1 MPVIIHSREAVE
13 DTMRL
18 LNQYRPK
25 GVVHLFLRLGG
36 DRQRGCCGWGCTS
49 GSPGS
54 LPLKRPPHP
63 GGGGGRAMDR
73 LLIETDCPTWPRS
86 PYRGKAVRFHY
97 LPRMAEAI
105 AAIKGITAQEVADAT
120 CRNACRLLKS
130 LSAGGLGRITGNTN
144 CII

>member
-25 GVVHLFLRLGG
+25 GVVHCFSGSVETAKEVLRLGMYIG
-36 DRQRGCCGWGCTS
+36 VTGVITFKNARRIREVVEAA
-49 GSPGS
+49 
-54 LPLKRPPHP
+54 PL
-63 GGGGGRAMDR
+63 DR
-73 LLIETDCPTWPRS
+73 LLIETDCPYMAPE
-86 PYRGKAVRFHY
+86 PYRGKRCDSTM

-120 CRNACRLLKS
+120 CRNACRLFEIPLPE
-130 LSAGGLGRITGNTN
+130 GLGE
-144 CII
+144 